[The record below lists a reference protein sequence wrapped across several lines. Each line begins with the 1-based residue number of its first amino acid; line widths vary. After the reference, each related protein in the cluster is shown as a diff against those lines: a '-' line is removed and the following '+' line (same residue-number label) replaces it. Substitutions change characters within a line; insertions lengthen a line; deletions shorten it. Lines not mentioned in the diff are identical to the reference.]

1 MQVYNGV
8 EMNSF
13 ISAILRKGLN
23 GEGINRET
31 AEKIV
36 DISGEDLW
44 DLFSA
49 AGKISRKFRGKEIS
63 LCTIVNARS
72 GLCSEDCKFC
82 AQSIHHKTDV
92 DVYDIMSPQI
102 IVETAKDMD
111 KAGADRFGI
120 VTSGKGIGPKEMNAV
135 LEAVSRVKKTTGL
148 EVCASLGVLSYEQLV
163 SLKEAGLTS
172 YHHNIETAPSFYSTI
187 CSTHRYEERAETV
200 RNAKRAGLSVCCG
213 GIIGM
218 GENWSQRVEMAFA
231 LRELNPDSIPIN
243 ILNPVMGTPFENRP
257 TTPPLEVLRT
267 ISLFRCVNPTKS
279 IRYAG
284 GREKNMNELQAF
296 GLVAGLDGMLTG
308 NYLTTTGRN
317 PEDDKRMIR
326 NMGLDLKRG

>member
-1 MQVYNGV
+1 M
-8 EMNSF
+8 
-13 ISAILRKGLN
+13 
-23 GEGINRET
+23 
-31 AEKIV
+31 AEKII
-36 DISGEDLW
+36 DLSGDDLW

-49 AGKISRKFRGKEIS
+49 AGKITRKFRGKEIS

-82 AQSIHHKTDV
+82 AQSIHYETNV
-92 DVYDIMSPQI
+92 DTYDIMSSHS
-102 IVETAKDMD
+102 IVETAQAMD
-111 KAGADRFGI
+111 KASADRFGI
-120 VTSGKGIGPKEMNAV
+120 VTSGKGIGPKEMTAV
-135 LEAVSRVKKTTGL
+135 LEAVSRINETTGL
-148 EVCASLGVLSYEQLV
+148 EVCASLGVLSLKQLV

-172 YHHNIETAPSFYSTI
+172 YHHNIETSPSFYSEI
-187 CSTHRYEERAETV
+187 CSTHTYEERAETV

-218 GENWSQRVEMAFA
+218 GESWSHRVEMAFV
-231 LRELNPDSIPIN
+231 LKELNPDSIPIN
-243 ILNPVMGTPFENRP
+243 ILNPVSGTPFENRP
-257 TTPPLEVLRT
+257 TTSPLEVLRT

-308 NYLTTTGRN
+308 NYLTTKGRK
-317 PEDDKRMIR
+317 PEEDKQMVR
-326 NMGLDLKRG
+326 NLGLFLKRR